1 MKAYDFTI
9 YDNYM
14 LVKINDDWFTIDTG
28 CPYSFSFKHSLNRMN
43 ISRDYIIRYNPMP
56 ESINQRTF
64 GRIISGII
72 GNDILFGERNI
83 IFDKTKNKVFFG
95 GEYEITENDCKMP
108 LNSTFKY
115 NLRINEKDCIGY
127 LDTGAH
133 YVMVDDHSLLEGA
146 RIKDSYIES
155 SFTGDLKTDRYEGSI
170 SFGNKHSDST
180 YMLKSVQNMNR
191 CPGIQVFFG
200 VCNLF
205 TERCVFDFENK
216 ILLLK

>member
-1 MKAYDFTI
+1 MIAFKKVRQLKDGSLKPLFIEAKRPFVMGERMESHY
-9 YDNYM
+9 
-14 LVKINDDWFTIDTG
+14 
-28 CPYSFSFKHSLNRMN
+28 CPKKGFAPR
-43 ISRDYIIRYNPMP
+43 
-56 ESINQRTF
+56 SINGF
-64 GRIISGII
+64 GK
-72 GNDILFGERNI
+72 DA
-83 IFDKTKNKVFFG
+83 FG
-95 GEYEITENDCKMP
+95 GEYEITKNDCKMP
-108 LNSTFKY
+108 LDFSFKY
-115 NLRINEKDCIGY
+115 NLKINEKDCVGY

-200 VCNLF
+200 VCDLF